1 MGKLIKRPV
10 KSQILG
16 SSSSLKTR
24 ENNPFSFKTTS
35 DIFAP
40 PLGTV
45 STTYT
50 VATGGTITTS
60 GDYKIHT
67 FNSSD
72 NFVVTSLGTSNTV
85 EYLVVAGG
93 GAGASGFTN
102 SNAIGGG
109 GAGGFKTNP
118 SGVIAIQTY
127 SVVIGSGGSSTAV
140 NPSLRGTN
148 GNDSSFGSIS
158 TSTGGGAGGIFN
170 NTYKNG
176 ANGGS
181 GGGGGS
187 YSIEGT
193 GGTGLLGQ
201 GYDGGIGVATGQ
213 PYNGGGGGGAGAI
226 GGSVTPGLGNSPG
239 TGGVGLASSISGTST
254 FYSGGGG
261 GGSNGNS
268 VGGNG
273 GGGGGRMAV
282 QGIAGTVNTG
292 GGGGAGGCQI
302 PSTAG
307 GNGGSGIVIIKY
319 KFQ

>member
-1 MGKLIKRPV
+1 MNIAKYN
-10 KSQILG
+10 SFYYQG
-16 SSSSLKTR
+16 SGAV
-24 ENNPFSFKTTS
+24 F
-35 DIFAP
+35 
-40 PLGTV
+40 
-45 STTYT
+45 T
-50 VATGGTITTS
+50 VATGGTITTD

-67 FNSSD
+67 FNSST
-72 NFVVTSLGTSNTV
+72 NFVVSQLGTDNTV

-93 GAGASGFTN
+93 GAGASGTGN

-109 GAGGFKTNP
+109 GAGGYLANT
-118 SGVIAIQTY
+118 GLAIIVQTY
-127 SVVIGSGGSSTAV
+127 PVVVGSGGVSTAV

-148 GNDSSFGSIS
+148 GNNSSFSSI

-181 GGGGGS
+181 GGGAGS
-187 YSIEGT
+187 YSTDGI
-193 GGTGLLGQ
+193 GGTGVLTQ
-201 GYDGGIGVATGQ
+201 GYDGGLGVSSGQ
-213 PYNGGGGGGAGAI
+213 PYSGGGGGGAGAV
-226 GGSVTPGLGNSPG
+226 GGSVTPGFGNLPG
-239 TGGVGLASSISGTST
+239 AGGVGLASSISGTNT

-273 GGGGGRMAV
+273 GGGGGRISV
-282 QGIAGTVNTG
+282 QGIAGTLNTG
-292 GGGGAGGCQI
+292 GGGGAGGCQL
-302 PSTAG
+302 PPQAG

>member
-16 SSSSLKTR
+16 SNSFLKTR
-24 ENNPFSFKTTS
+24 SNYPFGFQTTS

-40 PLGTV
+40 PSG
-45 STTYT
+45 SATYT
-50 VATGGTITTS
+50 VAIGGAITQV
-60 GDYKIHT
+60 GDYKVHT
-67 FNSSD
+67 FNSSA
-72 NFVVTSLGTSNTV
+72 NFVVSQLGTDSTV

-93 GAGASGFTN
+93 GAGASGAAN

-109 GAGGFKTNP
+109 GAGGLLKNNLFPITL
-118 SGVIAIQTY
+118 QTY
-127 SVVIGSGGSSTAV
+127 PIVVGSGGASTAV

-148 GNDSSFGSIS
+148 GNDSSFSS
-158 TSTGGGAGGIFN
+158 VTSTGGGAGGIFS

-181 GGGGGS
+181 GGGAGS
-187 YSIEGT
+187 YSTNGI
-193 GGTGLLGQ
+193 GGTGVLTQ
-201 GYDGGIGVATGQ
+201 GYDGGLGVSTGQ
-213 PYNGGGGGGAGAI
+213 PYSGGGGGGAGAI
-226 GGSVTPGLGNSPG
+226 GGSVTPGFGNLPG
-239 TGGVGLASSISGTST
+239 EGGVGLANSISGTSV
-254 FYSGGGG
+254 FYAGGGG

-273 GGGGGRMAV
+273 GGGGGRISV
-282 QGIAGTVNTG
+282 QGIAGTPNTG

-302 PSTAG
+302 PPQAG